1 MRNPIVTLHLA
12 NNQTVNIEL
21 YPEIAPVSVAN
32 SLHLVQEGFY
42 NGLTFHRVIPGF
54 MVQGGCPIGN
64 GTGGPGYRIKGE
76 FSGNGVQNT
85 LRHSRGV
92 LSMARS
98 GHPDSAGSQ
107 FFIMVADA
115 PHLDGQYAAFG
126 KVLSGMDAIDQVVNV
141 KRDPMDKPLTPQVI
155 LEAIADTFGAEY
167 PHQKL

>member
-32 SLHLVQEGFY
+32 FLHLVQEGFY

-141 KRDPMDKPLTPQVI
+141 KRDPMDKPLTPQII
-155 LEAIADTFGAEY
+155 LEAVADTFGAEY

>member
-32 SLHLVQEGFY
+32 FLHLVQEGFY

-141 KRDPMDKPLTPQVI
+141 KRDPMDKPLTPQII
-155 LEAIADTFGAEY
+155 LEAVADTFGTEY